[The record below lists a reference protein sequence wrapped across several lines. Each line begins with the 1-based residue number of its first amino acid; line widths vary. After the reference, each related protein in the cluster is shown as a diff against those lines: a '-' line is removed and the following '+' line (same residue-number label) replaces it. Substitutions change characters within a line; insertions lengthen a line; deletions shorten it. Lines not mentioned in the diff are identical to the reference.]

1 MEQHNKCV
9 KNSDSADA
17 DNVAKQEDSAKVMK
31 QEDSANDVHKVDSA
45 NDVKAIP
52 RVAIPREASIYSVGR
67 HRACGYPS

>member
-17 DNVAKQEDSAKVMK
+17 DMDVNQEDSQCMEE
-31 QEDSANDVHKVDSA
+31 EDSANDVHKVDST

-52 RVAIPREASIYSVGR
+52 RVAIPREASICSVGR
-67 HRACGYPS
+67 HPACGYPA